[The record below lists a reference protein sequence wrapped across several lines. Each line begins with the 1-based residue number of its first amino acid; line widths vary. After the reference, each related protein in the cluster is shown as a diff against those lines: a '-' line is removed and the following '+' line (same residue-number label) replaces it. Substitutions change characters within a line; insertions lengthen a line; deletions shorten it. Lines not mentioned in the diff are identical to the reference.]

1 MKKSFNFDS
10 LTAEQRKAP
19 ANFKS
24 CTHVARHFTGINK
37 LLYAGR
43 YHDITAEQWNTA
55 RTLANSLWA
64 LSSKPE
70 SKADTFTYEKVNN
83 VLRVSKL
90 PKLYRDNL
98 KLYCKAK
105 GYLIPKI

>member
-1 MKKSFNFDS
+1 MKKSFNYNS
-10 LTAEQRKAP
+10 LTAEQRKAS
-19 ANFKS
+19 ASFKS

-37 LLYAGR
+37 LLLADR

-83 VLRVSKL
+83 VLKVAKL
-90 PKLYRDNL
+90 PKLYKDNL

-105 GYLIPKI
+105 GHSVPKI